1 MNMHTDDSAILPA
14 QTFEKE
20 FGHLYIKVRQREQR
34 LYTDDEL
41 RQLPDIEPSH
51 IHHKE
56 WKIRKRSAERL
67 VNYLSKKKKPLNI
80 LEIGCGNGWLSAKLA
95 KIKGAI
101 VTGLDVNQFEINQ
114 AKRVFNKINLRFF
127 CDEFDAEK
135 FKSVSFDVVVFAASV
150 QYFNPMRDILD
161 KALANLNPLDEI
173 HIIDT
178 NFYTPLDVGGAAQRT
193 LEHYT
198 EMGYPELAKY
208 YFHHR
213 LDDLQG
219 YHYKILS
226 NPNSIINCLQKN
238 SPFYWICIK
247 KQ

>member
-14 QTFEKE
+14 QTSENE

-51 IHHKE
+51 IHYKE

-80 LEIGCGNGWLSAKLA
+80 LEIGCGNGWLSSKLA
-95 KIKGAI
+95 GIKGAI
-101 VTGLDVNQFEINQ
+101 VTGFDVNELEINQ
-114 AKRVFNKINLRFF
+114 AKRVFNKINLQFF

-135 FKSVSFDVVVFAASV
+135 FKALSFDVIVFAASL
-150 QYFNPMRDILD
+150 QYFSQVKDTLD
-161 KALANLNPLDEI
+161 RSLSRLSPQGEV

-178 NFYTPLDVGGAAQRT
+178 NFYKPQSIKGAAQRT
-193 LEHYT
+193 LDHYT
-198 EMGYPELAKY
+198 KMGCPELAKY
-208 YFHHR
+208 YFHHS
-213 LDDLQG
+213 LDDLHG
-219 YHYKILS
+219 YKYKVLS
-226 NPNSIINCLQKN
+226 NPNSIINWLQKN
-238 SPFYWICIK
+238 SPFYWICIN